1 MPTVPVIPPTEKQQ
15 LLAKYKKAVA
25 ALVKAEASTTLEGQ
39 DAANL
44 AYANVISI
52 RTEAQTAGVKVPA
65 LPAAPTGVVRS
76 TQTTGQSSNSDVA
89 APPVNNSPGATSK
102 EYPNYTYD
110 SEKGQPTIGV
120 GGIPQYIVS
129 LPISNRGGM
138 LGDIQQ
144 KPFASPPEARNA
156 FIKAYF
162 SGEIPKLQQQLLKS
176 NWTTKER
183 IANGNGWI
191 QDLDAFIADY
201 SSFVVREGQYPTGP
215 VAKDSMAIMD
225 YLSKQKAVGSTTKT
239 EVGRQF
245 STRAES
251 NQLIN
256 QYLINLIGRPAT
268 SQEKEEYFQILNSA
282 ENKATSTSVSGPNGG
297 KVTGGFLTSSDREL
311 LAAKIARVA
320 IKTVDAKALL
330 APGTKGSQAAMDVRD
345 LQSYANQYGI
355 QLDETIALNYVA
367 SGLGTEDYLNKQKE
381 RIRLNSIALYPN
393 FSEHIK
399 AGGTIKDIADQY
411 AYTRAQ
417 KLGLTISNS
426 ILDKKV
432 MSAMTSGVSQAQY
445 ERDLQ
450 AEPEWGN
457 TTEARD
463 IGASF
468 SKSILQSF
476 GFGGN

>member
-1 MPTVPVIPPTEKQQ
+1 MPTVPVVPQTKKQQ
-15 LLAKYKKAVA
+15 LLEKYNKAVA
-25 ALVKAEASTTLEGQ
+25 ALVKAESSISIDGQ
-39 DAANL
+39 DVANQ
-44 AYANVISI
+44 AYANVLSI
-52 RTEAQTAGVKVPA
+52 RTQAQAAGVKVSA
-65 LPAAPTGVVRS
+65 LPTPPAGVVRS
-76 TQTTGQSSNSDVA
+76 AQTTSQSNTSDVA
-89 APPVNNSPGATSK
+89 TPPAGNTPGSTSK

-120 GGIPQYIVS
+120 GGMPQYIVS

-138 LGDIQQ
+138 LGDVVQ
-144 KPFASPPEARNA
+144 KPFNSPPEARDA
-156 FIKAYF
+156 FINAYF
-162 SGEIPKLQQQLLKS
+162 KGNVSKLQQQLLQSK
-176 NWTTKER
+176 WTTPENIKD
-183 IANGNGWI
+183 GNWLKN
-191 QDLDAFIADY
+191 LDEFIADY
-201 SSFVVREGQYPTGP
+201 SSFVVREGKYPSGA
-215 VAKDSMAIMD
+215 VAKDSMSIID
-225 YLSKQKAVGSTTKT
+225 YLSKQKSVGSTTKV

-268 SQEKEEYFQILNSA
+268 SQEKEEYFQILHSA
-282 ENKATSTSVSGPNGG
+282 ENKATSTGVTSPGSS
-297 KVTGGFLTSSDREL
+297 KTTGGYLTQGDREL

-330 APGTKGSQAAMDVRD
+330 APGAKGSQAAMDVRD

-355 QLDETIALNYVA
+355 QLDETTALSYIA

-381 RIRLNSIALYPN
+381 RIRLNSITLFPN
-393 FSEHIK
+393 FADHIK

-417 KLGLTISNS
+417 KLGVSIPNS

-432 MSAMTSGVSQAQY
+432 MSAMTSGISQAQY

-450 AEPEWGN
+450 ADPEWAV
-457 TTEARD
+457 TREAHD
-463 IGASF
+463 TGATF
-468 SKSILQSF
+468 AKTILSSF